1 MENHDSITYSD
12 FLFTEDLSELDPD
25 TDRIIA
31 FEEERQANK
40 IILIPSESICPKA
53 VRQALS
59 CVFTNLYAE
68 GYPSLRMTKHER
80 EYLLDFK
87 HQFAYHWRYSDRRY
101 YKGCEFVDFI
111 EALAQRRAAELFATE
126 QIPPEQIFVNVQ
138 PLSGAAANNAVYEA
152 FLQPGDTVMGMSLI
166 EGGHLTHGS
175 EANRSGKYYR
185 IVSYLTDR
193 TGKLNYDEIK
203 KLAIEHQPK
212 MIIAGY
218 SAYPWS
224 VDWHKFREVADS
236 VGAILMA
243 DIAHPAGLV
252 IAGKYPS
259 PVGIADVTTLTTHKT
274 LCGPRGAIIITTDEE
289 NAKKVDRAVFP
300 GEQGGPHINNIA
312 AKAVAFKIAQT
323 EKFRR
328 LQEKIAENA
337 KLLATSLEKRG
348 LKLAYGGTDSHLLL
362 IDLKSIKSATE
373 RPLKGEIASRILDIC
388 GITCNKNAI
397 AGDEDV
403 LDPSGIRLGTPWIT
417 QRGFGEKEIDKLA
430 ELIHKVLTNIQ
441 PYSYMR
447 MNGEVGRGKIDL
459 KIIEEVKSEA
469 TELARSVSREN
480 HGRTSIPSDCRLSI
494 VDCRLRNLF
503 NHQSSII
510 NHQSSIQVSP
520 LLASH
525 RKLNANLK
533 RRYGLLMPAYY
544 SGSNEEETVNTELQ
558 TAKTSAALIDL
569 SDSGLLEIIG
579 ERAQAFLQ
587 DVTTNNVM
595 NLKSPHTNPPS
606 PPLQR
611 GMPFPKGGKIGEC
624 QRSFLLDENGKLIDD
639 VLVARLPMDERG
651 REHYLMVTNPANTEK
666 VRKWLYALSDG
677 YVIFDKDDLFAKVD
691 GPIVVDDLTGKFFA
705 RIALHGP
712 KSSEVLKAIGI
723 DPDVLQA
730 HPFNDAHIF
739 RTGYPSPLSPPSFP
753 PHAGGRKGGR
763 GDERG
768 GMRFEIYI
776 SAQYAAEIWE
786 SLLKAGAKPAGFLVE
801 EKLRAEAN
809 LPSYS
814 DAESP
819 IDAVYL
825 YNNGFE
831 SLFDVSKPYF
841 IGQKFILIPPTQI
854 PPPPLYKGGCP
865 LRKGG
870 NGCPTSVGKKEEF
883 HFSTDEDTPLKH
895 SCLYDEHLKLTSKTN
910 MVPFAGWSMPVSYG
924 RISEEHSAVR
934 EAAGLFDVSHMGVL
948 EISGEGATRFLDLV
962 TTNYVSRLRI
972 GQCHYSYI
980 LAPDGLPMDDVMVYR
995 RESERYMMV
1004 VNAVNTEKIKAWL
1017 HAVNSKKVIIDTEHP
1032 SREVDAT
1039 PIIRN
1044 LKDKSVGIEQKVDVA
1059 LQGPNSLA
1067 ILQKLIDSANP
1078 PLIPPQAGGCREK
1091 LSKLKRFEFIE
1102 TELRGIKLI
1111 ISKTGYTGED
1121 IGFELYLHP
1130 DEAPKLWNLL
1140 LEEGKEFGVKPAG
1153 LGARDSTRTEAGLPL
1168 YGHELAGE
1176 HNITPIEAGYGAFVK
1191 LHKPFFIGR
1200 KACLEKETK
1209 SPLPPFTKGGKGG
1222 ICIIRFQMNSRGIRM
1237 VRPGSPV
1244 VNKRGEYIGVVTS
1257 CALGS
1262 SGFQVGMAYV
1272 SSKHSEAGTQIGIFT
1287 LPRGKAEPEKLKD
1300 QLEMGDKV
1308 LLHDEATILTRF
1320 MMPEIPTA
1328 NLKTDEDFD

>member
-1 MENHDSITYSD
+1 MENRNTTISD
-12 FLFTEDLSELDPD
+12 FLFTQDLSELDPD

-68 GYPSLRMTKHER
+68 GYPSLRMTKRER

-126 QIPPEQIFVNVQ
+126 QVPSEQIFVNVQ
-138 PLSGAAANNAVYEA
+138 PLSGAAANNAVYDA
-152 FLQPGDTVMGMSLI
+152 FLESGDTVMGMSLI
-166 EGGHLTHGS
+166 QGGHLTHGS
-175 EANRSGKYYR
+175 EANRSGKYYN

-193 TGKLNYDEIK
+193 AGRLDYNAIK
-203 KLAIEHQPK
+203 QLAMEHLPK

-252 IAGKYPS
+252 VAGRYPN
-259 PVGIADVTTLTTHKT
+259 PLGIADVVTLTTHKT

-289 NAKKVDRAVFP
+289 NAKKVDKAVFP

-328 LQEKIAENA
+328 LQEKIVGNA
-337 KLLATSLEKRG
+337 KLLAASLEKRG
-348 LKLAYGGTDSHLLL
+348 LKLAYGGTDSHMLL
-362 IDLKSIKSATE
+362 IDLKGVKSATG

-417 QRGFGEKEIDKLA
+417 QRGFGEKEIDKLS

-441 PYSYMR
+441 PFSYMR
-447 MNGEVGRGKIDL
+447 MTSEVGRGKIDL
-459 KIIEEVKSEA
+459 RIMEEVKSEVA
-469 TELARSVSREN
+469 RLVRSVSREN
-480 HGRTSIPSDCRLSI
+480 HERRRIPSLY
-494 VDCRLRNLF
+494 LPPA
-503 NHQSSII
+503 QA
-510 NHQSSIQVSP
+510 SP

-525 RKLNANLK
+525 QKLKAHLK
-533 RRYGLLMPAYY
+533 ERHGLLMPAYY
-544 SGSNEEETVNTELQ
+544 GSFENIETELQ

-579 ERAQAFLQ
+579 ERASEFLQ

-595 NLKSPHTNPPS
+595 NLKSPQP
-606 PPLQR
+606 
-611 GMPFPKGGKIGEC
+611 PFPKGGKIGEC

-639 VLVARLPMDERG
+639 VFVARLPIQGVALSHPLDERG
-651 REHYLMVTNPANTEK
+651 REHYLIVTNPANTEK
-666 VRKWLYALSDG
+666 VRRWLRALSDG
-677 YVIFDKDDLFAKVD
+677 YVIFDKDDLFAKIN
-691 GPIVVDDLTGKFFA
+691 GPVVVDDFTGEFTA

-712 KSSEVLKAIGI
+712 KSAEILKAIGI
-723 DPDVLQA
+723 NPDELLEHSLTPPILSEHSFTPPLLKGA
-730 HPFNDAHIF
+730 GGISDAHIL
-739 RTGYPSPLSPPSFP
+739 RTGYT
-753 PHAGGRKGGR
+753 
-763 GDERG
+763 DDD
-768 GMRFEIYI
+768 MRFEIYI
-776 SAQYAAEIWE
+776 SAQYANDIWE
-786 SLLKAGAKPAGFLVE
+786 SLLKAGAKPAGFLAE
-801 EKLRAEAN
+801 ERLRTEAN
-809 LPSYS
+809 LPLYR
-814 DAESP
+814 DDESSV
-819 IDAVYL
+819 DAVSL
-825 YNNGFE
+825 YKNGFE
-831 SLFDVSKPYF
+831 SRFNLSKPYF
-841 IGQKFILIPPTQI
+841 IGQKLILAEAGHSRTTERP
-854 PPPPLYKGGCP
+854 
-865 LRKGG
+865 
-870 NGCPTSVGKKEEF
+870 SSADKKEEF
-883 HFSTDEDTPLKH
+883 HFADDKEAPLKR
-895 SCLYDEHLKLTSKTN
+895 SCLYDEHLKLTSKSN
-910 MVPFAGWSMPVSYG
+910 MVAFAGWSMPVSYG
-924 RISEEHSAVR
+924 RISEEHKAVR

-948 EISGEGATRFLDLV
+948 EISGEGATRFLNLI

-980 LAPDGLPMDDVMVYR
+980 LAPDGVPMDDVMVYR
-995 RESERYMMV
+995 REPERYMMV
-1004 VNAVNTEKIKAWL
+1004 VNAVNNEKIKAWL
-1017 HAVNSKKVIIDTEHP
+1017 HAVNAKKVIIDTEHP
-1032 SREVDAT
+1032 LREVDAT
-1039 PIIRN
+1039 PVIRD
-1044 LKDKSVGIEQKVDVA
+1044 LKDKSVGIDQKIDIA
-1059 LQGPNSLA
+1059 LQGPNSLT
-1067 ILQKLIDSANP
+1067 ILQKLIDSADYD
-1078 PLIPPQAGGCREK
+1078 K

-1102 TELRGIKLI
+1102 TELCGAGITACDGRRDIKLI
-1111 ISKTGYTGED
+1111 ISRTGYTGED
-1121 IGFELYLHP
+1121 TGFELYLHP
-1130 DEAPKLWNLL
+1130 DEAPQLWNLL
-1140 LEEGKEFGVKPAG
+1140 LEEGQEFGIKPAG

-1200 KACLEKETK
+1200 KACLQKEANRD
-1209 SPLPPFTKGGKGG
+1209 F
-1222 ICIIRFQMNSRGIRM
+1222 CIIRFQMNSRGIRM
-1237 VRPGSPV
+1237 VRPDAPV
-1244 VNKRGEYIGVVTS
+1244 VNKRGECIGVVTS

-1262 SGFQVGMAYV
+1262 SGFQTGMAYV
-1272 SSKHSEAGTQIGIFT
+1272 SNKHAAAGTQIGIFT
-1287 LPRGKAEPEKLKD
+1287 LPRGKAKTEKPKD
-1300 QLEMGDKV
+1300 QLAMGDKV

-1320 MMPEIPTA
+1320 MMPEMHIA
-1328 NLKTDEDFD
+1328 QGVKADEDFD

>member
-1 MENHDSITYSD
+1 MENRDTNIDSD

-59 CVFTNLYAE
+59 CVFTNIYAE

-80 EYLLDFK
+80 AYLLDFK
-87 HQFAYHWRYSDRRY
+87 HHFAYHWRYSDRRY

-138 PLSGAAANNAVYEA
+138 PLSGAAANNAVYDA
-152 FLQPGDTVMGMSLI
+152 FLEPGDTVMGMSLI
-166 EGGHLTHGS
+166 QGGHLTHGS
-175 EANRSGKYYR
+175 EVNRSGKYYN

-193 TGKLNYDEIK
+193 TGKLDYDAIK
-203 KLAIEHQPK
+203 ELALEHQPK

-224 VDWHKFREVADS
+224 VDWHKFREVADA
-236 VGAILMA
+236 VGAALMA

-252 IAGKYPS
+252 IAGQYPN
-259 PVGIADVTTLTTHKT
+259 PVGIADVTALTTHKT

-289 NAKKVDRAVFP
+289 KAKKVDRAVFP

-323 EKFRR
+323 NKFRR

-362 IDLKSIKSATE
+362 IDLREVESVTG
-373 RPLKGEIASRILDIC
+373 RLLKGEIASRILDIC

-441 PYSYMR
+441 PFSYMR
-447 MNGEVGRGKIDL
+447 MNGESGRGKIDL
-459 KIIEEVKSEA
+459 KIMEEVRNEVS
-469 TELARSVSREN
+469 ELARSVGREI
-480 HGRTSIPSDCRLSI
+480 HGRTSILS
-494 VDCRLRNLF
+494 LYLPPA
-503 NHQSSII
+503 QA
-510 NHQSSIQVSP
+510 SP

-525 RKLNANLK
+525 RKLNAHLK
-533 RRYGLLMPAYY
+533 QRHGLLMPEYY
-544 SGSNEEETVNTELQ
+544 GDQEATKTELQ

-579 ERAQAFLQ
+579 ERVQAFLQ

-595 NLKSPHTNPPS
+595 NLKD
-606 PPLQR
+606 
-611 GMPFPKGGKIGEC
+611 GEC
-624 QRSFLLDENGKLIDD
+624 QRSFLLDGNGQLIDD
-639 VLVARLPMDERG
+639 VLVACLPCDERG
-651 REHYLMVTNPANTEK
+651 REHYLMVTNPANTDK
-666 VRKWLYALSDG
+666 VRNWLRAISDG
-677 YVIFDKDDLFAKVD
+677 YVIFDKDDLFAKVN
-691 GPIVVDDLTGKFFA
+691 GPVVIDDFTGEFFA

-723 DPDVLQA
+723 DPDTLQV
-730 HPFNDAHIF
+730 HPFNDAHIL
-739 RTGYPSPLSPPSFP
+739 RTGYS
-753 PHAGGRKGGR
+753 
-763 GDERG
+763 DEE
-768 GMRFEIYI
+768 RFEIYI
-776 SAQYAAEIWE
+776 SAQYASEIWE
-786 SLLKAGAKPAGFLVE
+786 PLLKAGAKPAGFLVE
-801 EKLRAEAN
+801 EKLRAESN
-809 LPSYS
+809 LPSYN
-814 DAESP
+814 DEESP
-819 IDAVYL
+819 IDATSL
-825 YNNGFE
+825 YNGFE
-831 SLFDVSKPYF
+831 SLFDISKPYF
-841 IGQKFILIPPTQI
+841 IGQKFIKI
-854 PPPPLYKGGCP
+854 
-865 LRKGG
+865 
-870 NGCPTSVGKKEEF
+870 NGRPASAEEKEEF
-883 HFSTDEDTPLKH
+883 HFSIDVEEPPKH

-924 RISEEHSAVR
+924 RISEEHTAVR

-980 LAPDGLPMDDVMVYR
+980 LAPDGIPMDDVMVYR
-995 RESERYMMV
+995 REPERYMMV
-1004 VNAVNTEKIKAWL
+1004 VNAVNTDKIKAWL

-1032 SREVDAT
+1032 GREVDAT
-1039 PIIRN
+1039 PIIRD
-1044 LKDKSVGIEQKVDVA
+1044 LKDMSVGIDQKVDIA

-1067 ILQKLIDSANP
+1067 ILQKLIDSAD
-1078 PLIPPQAGGCREK
+1078 REK

-1102 TELRGIKLI
+1102 TDLSGATTRCRRGSTPSGTACSSIKLI
-1111 ISKTGYTGED
+1111 ISRTGYTGED

-1140 LEEGKEFGVKPAG
+1140 LEEGKELGIKPAG

-1176 HNITPIEAGYGAFVK
+1176 YNITPIEAGYGSFIK

-1200 KACLEKETK
+1200 KACLEKEANRD
-1209 SPLPPFTKGGKGG
+1209 F
-1222 ICIIRFQMNSRGIRM
+1222 CIIRFQMNSRGIHM
-1237 VRPGSPV
+1237 VRPGSSV
-1244 VNKRGEYIGVVTS
+1244 INKRGEYIGVVTS

-1272 SSKHSEAGTQIGIFT
+1272 NSKYAESGTKIGIFT
-1287 LPRGKAEPEKLKD
+1287 LPRGKAKPEKSKD
-1300 QLEMGDKV
+1300 QLAMGDKV

-1320 MMPEIPTA
+1320 MMPEMPAIQW
-1328 NLKTDEDFD
+1328 KTDEDFD

>member
-1 MENHDSITYSD
+1 MENCDTNIDSD

-40 IILIPSESICPKA
+40 IILIPSESLCPKA

-68 GYPSLRMTKHER
+68 GYPSLRMTKYER

-87 HQFAYHWRYSDRRY
+87 HQFSYHWRYSDRRY

-111 EALAQRRAAELFATE
+111 EALAQQRAAELFATE
-126 QIPPEQIFVNVQ
+126 QVPPEQIFVNVQ
-138 PLSGAAANNAVYEA
+138 PLSGAAANNAVYDA
-152 FLQPGDTVMGMSLI
+152 FLSPGDTVMGMSLI
-166 EGGHLTHGS
+166 EGGHLTHGG

-224 VDWHKFREVADS
+224 VDWHKFRDVADS
-236 VGAILMA
+236 VGAVLMA

-328 LQEKIAENA
+328 LQGKIAENA
-337 KLLATSLEKRG
+337 KLLAASLEKRG

-362 IDLKSIKSATE
+362 IDLKGIKSTTGQ
-373 RPLKGEIASRILDIC
+373 PLRGEIASRILDIC

-417 QRGFGEKEIDKLA
+417 QRGFGEKEIDKLS
-430 ELIHKVLTNIQ
+430 ELIHRVLTNTQ
-441 PYSYMR
+441 PFSYMR

-459 KIIEEVKSEA
+459 KIMEEVKSEVA
-469 TELARSVSREN
+469 ELAQSVSREI
-480 HGRTSIPSDCRLSI
+480 HGRTSIPSPEFGVPSRCFAGSGQDNSEFGIEGILLLS
-494 VDCRLRNLF
+494 
-503 NHQSSII
+503 
-510 NHQSSIQVSP
+510 
-520 LLASH
+520 SH

-533 RRYGLLMPAYY
+533 ERYGLLMPAYY
-544 SGSNEEETVNTELQ
+544 GSSDEAANTEFQ

-587 DVTTNNVM
+587 EVATNNVM
-595 NLKSPHTNPPS
+595 NL
-606 PPLQR
+606 
-611 GMPFPKGGKIGEC
+611 KIGEC

-666 VRKWLYALSDG
+666 VRKWLCALSDG

-723 DPDVLQA
+723 DPDALQT

-739 RTGYPSPLSPPSFP
+739 RTGYPPPLSPPC
-753 PHAGGRKGGR
+753 G

-768 GMRFEIYI
+768 DIRFEIYI

-786 SLLKAGAKPAGFLVE
+786 SLLKMGAKPAGFLVE

-809 LPSYS
+809 LPLYN
-814 DAESP
+814 DEESP
-819 IDAVYL
+819 IDAASL

-831 SLFDVSKPYF
+831 SLFDISKPYF
-841 IGQKFILIPPTQI
+841 IGQKFIKEGQE
-854 PPPPLYKGGCP
+854 
-865 LRKGG
+865 
-870 NGCPTSVGKKEEF
+870 GKRARGQEGKEEKFSLSPSILPFSPKEKF
-883 HFSTDEDTPLKH
+883 HFSANEDALLKH

-924 RISEEHSAVR
+924 RISEEHTAVR

-995 RESERYMMV
+995 REPEYYMMV
-1004 VNAVNTEKIKAWL
+1004 VNAVNTDKIKAWL
-1017 HAVNSKKVIIDTEHP
+1017 NTVNSKQVIIDTEHP

-1039 PIIRN
+1039 PIIRD
-1044 LKDKSVGIEQKVDVA
+1044 LKDESVGIDQKVDVA

-1067 ILQKLIDSANP
+1067 ILQKLIDSAD
-1078 PLIPPQAGGCREK
+1078 REK

-1140 LEEGKEFGVKPAG
+1140 LEEGKECGIKPAG

-1200 KACLEKETK
+1200 KACLEKEAK
-1209 SPLPPFTKGGKGG
+1209 SPLPPFTKGGNRG
-1222 ICIIRFQMNSRGIRM
+1222 ICIVRFQMNSRGIRM

-1244 VNKRGEYIGVVTS
+1244 VNKRGEYIGAVTS
-1257 CALGS
+1257 CALES

-1272 SSKHSEAGTQIGIFT
+1272 NSKYSEVGTQIGIFT
-1287 LPRGKAEPEKLKD
+1287 LPRGKVEIEKPKD
-1300 QLEMGDKV
+1300 QLEIGDKV

-1320 MMPEIPTA
+1320 MMPEMPVG
-1328 NLKTDEDFD
+1328 NVRTDEDFD

>member
-1 MENHDSITYSD
+1 MENRDSIIYSD

-31 FEEERQANK
+31 FEEARQADK

-87 HQFAYHWRYSDRRY
+87 HHFAYHWRYSDRRY

-126 QIPPEQIFVNVQ
+126 QVPPEQIFVNVQ
-138 PLSGAAANNAVYEA
+138 PLSGAAANNAVYDA
-152 FLQPGDTVMGMSLI
+152 FLEPGDTVMGMSLVQ
-166 EGGHLTHGS
+166 GGHLTHGS

-193 TGKLNYDEIK
+193 TGKLDYDAIK
-203 KLAIEHQPK
+203 ELAMEHQPK

-252 IAGKYPS
+252 IAGKYPN

-289 NAKKVDRAVFP
+289 TAKKVDRAVFP

-312 AKAVAFKIAQT
+312 AKTVAFKIAQT

-362 IDLKSIKSATE
+362 IDLKNVKSATG

-441 PYSYMR
+441 PFSYIR
-447 MNGEVGRGKIDL
+447 MTREAGRGKINL
-459 KIIEEVKSEA
+459 KIMEEVKSEVVQ
-469 TELARSVSREN
+469 LARSVSREIHGLPSN
-480 HGRTSIPSDCRLSI
+480 EVKGRTSIPSLY
-494 VDCRLRNLF
+494 LPPA
-503 NHQSSII
+503 QA
-510 NHQSSIQVSP
+510 SP
-520 LLASH
+520 LLESH
-525 RKLNANLK
+525 QKLNAHLK
-533 RRYGLLMPAYY
+533 KRYGLLMPAYY
-544 SGSNEEETVNTELQ
+544 DDQEAANTELQ

-587 DVTTNNVM
+587 DVTTNDVM
-595 NLKSPHTNPPS
+595 NLKSPQPFSNRK
-606 PPLQR
+606 R
-611 GMPFPKGGKIGEC
+611 GRLLKRGKIGEC
-624 QRSFLLDENGKLIDD
+624 QRSFLLDENGRLIDD
-639 VLVARLPMDERG
+639 VLVAQLPCDERG

-666 VRKWLYALSDG
+666 VRNWLRTLSDG
-677 YVIFDKDDLFAKVD
+677 YVIFDNDDLFAKIN
-691 GPIVVDDLTGKFFA
+691 GPVVVDDFTGDFFA
-705 RIALHGP
+705 RIVLHGP
-712 KSSEVLKAIGI
+712 KSPEILKAIGI
-723 DPDVLQA
+723 EPDALLE
-730 HPFNDAHIF
+730 HSLTDAHIL
-739 RTGYPSPLSPPSFP
+739 RTGY
-753 PHAGGRKGGR
+753 K
-763 GDERG
+763 DDDT
-768 GMRFEIYI
+768 RFEIYI
-776 SAQYAAEIWE
+776 PEQYAPEIWE

-801 EKLRAEAN
+801 KELRAEVN
-809 LPSYS
+809 LPSY
-814 DAESP
+814 DDESP
-819 IDAVYL
+819 IDAVSL
-825 YNNGFE
+825 HKNGFE
-831 SLFDVSKPYF
+831 SLFDISKPYF
-841 IGQKFILIPPTQI
+841 IGQKFI
-854 PPPPLYKGGCP
+854 
-865 LRKGG
+865 RR
-870 NGCPTSVGKKEEF
+870 NGEKVKEKWRKEEF
-883 HFSTDEDTPLKH
+883 HFSTYEEAPLKQ

-924 RISEEHSAVR
+924 RISEEHTAVR

-948 EISGEGATRFLDLV
+948 EISGEGATRFLNLI
-962 TTNYVSRLRI
+962 TTNYVPRLRI

-980 LAPDGLPMDDVMVYR
+980 LAPDGVPMDDVMVYR
-995 RESERYMMV
+995 RERERYMMV

-1017 HAVNSKKVIIDTEHP
+1017 DAVNSKQVIIDTEHHV
-1032 SREVDAT
+1032 REVDAT
-1039 PIIRN
+1039 PVIRD
-1044 LKDKSVGIEQKVDVA
+1044 LKDGSVGIDQKVDIA

-1067 ILQKLIDSANP
+1067 ILQKLIDSP
-1078 PLIPPQAGGCREK
+1078 DREK

-1102 TELRGIKLI
+1102 TELHSIELI

-1140 LEEGKEFGVKPAG
+1140 LEEGKEFGIKPAG

-1168 YGHELAGE
+1168 YGHELEGE
-1176 HNITPIEAGYGAFVK
+1176 HNITPIEAGYGSFIK

-1200 KACLEKETK
+1200 KACLEKEAKRDFCGKMK
-1209 SPLPPFTKGGKGG
+1209 SSVGFDTLRTQPKAF
-1222 ICIIRFQMNSRGIRM
+1222 CIVRFQMNSRGIRM
-1237 VRPGSPV
+1237 VRPGSSV

-1272 SSKHSEAGTQIGIFT
+1272 NSKHSEAGTQIGIFT
-1287 LPRGKAEPEKLKD
+1287 LPRGKAKSEKPKD
-1300 QLEMGDKV
+1300 QLELGDKV

-1320 MMPEIPTA
+1320 MMPEMPVA
-1328 NLKTDEDFD
+1328 NVKTDEDVD